1 VSKTTI
7 GRLYGLAL
15 FFEIIF
21 TIVFFA
27 VYASTAD
34 SSAIENDQFV
44 IQYDQQQLQQD
55 QGNSYPSA
63 IAQDQQRLTQDQQQL
78 TRDQQ
83 QVKLPFLITSL
94 IFMVGASILGMIAWI
109 GALINLSRGEQWAWF
124 ILMFFFGGITLL
136 IYLIGGPAVPAAGQT
151 PVRQQWASGLQGNA
165 PPAVAPQMA
174 SPLVPQPSPQPSA
187 IDIAQ
192 QRFARGEIDA
202 ETYRQMLA
210 TLAGK
215 PASPV
220 D

>member
-1 VSKTTI
+1 MVSKTVI
-7 GRLYGLAL
+7 GRFYALAL
-15 FFEIIF
+15 LFEIILA
-21 TIVFFA
+21 IIFFA
-27 VYASTAD
+27 GFTSTTQQGQQTIQQDQQQIQQDQSNAPGLV
-34 SSAIENDQFV
+34 SA
-44 IQYDQQQLQQD
+44 DQQQL
-55 QGNSYPSA
+55 A
-63 IAQDQQRLTQDQQQL
+63 QDQQQL
-78 TRDQQ
+78 AQGQQ
-83 QVKLPFLITSL
+83 STIIIMLLL
-94 IFMVGASILGMIAWI
+94 MVIAGIPGMIAWI

-151 PVRQQWASGLQGNA
+151 PVRQPWVSGLQGNA
-165 PPAVAPQMA
+165 PLAVAPQMA
-174 SPLVPQPSPQPSA
+174 SPLVPQPPPQLSA
-187 IDIAQ
+187 LDIVQ